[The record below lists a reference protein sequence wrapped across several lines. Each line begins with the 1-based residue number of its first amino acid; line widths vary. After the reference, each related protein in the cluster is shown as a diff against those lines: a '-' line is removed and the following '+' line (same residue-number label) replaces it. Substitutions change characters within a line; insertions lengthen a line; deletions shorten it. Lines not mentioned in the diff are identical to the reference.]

1 MQQSHTI
8 THIEQAATQGSIMYN
23 RTQRTS
29 SNQT

>member
-8 THIEQAATQGSIMYN
+8 SNYKQAATQDSTMYN
-23 RTQRTS
+23 RTQRNN

>member
-8 THIEQAATQGSIMYN
+8 THTEQAAMQDSTIHN

-29 SNQT
+29 SNQI